1 MVSGPVNYYIIS
13 FCLPCCR
20 VDPILIA
27 TVYIDDVYSLGEW
40 GSHDFRLNS
49 FLARLTNGRHPA
61 EYYARHV
68 KNLAFVGCFGSAE
81 STIDGILA
89 ICTGVEN
96 LMINLNLMSEMKFF
110 SNLKAGLALRRLYV
124 NYWAQAAPWSD
135 SDYSLP
141 VCFRNL
147 THLHL
152 TDDEGH
158 WPSYTGWEHLTC
170 LTHLA
175 VAKCYIFSLEMVMKA
190 LPVIRYVA
198 IHRYVGDRFSCPA
211 IRVRDTP
218 HLDVRVVNL
227 GGLPPSDWQRGA
239 RGEGDFW
246 DIVEREVERR
256 LREGRPSSTAPRIVL
271 YA

>member
-1 MVSGPVNYYIIS
+1 MVSGPVNYCIVS
-13 FCLPCCR
+13 FCLPCRR

-110 SNLKAGLALRRLYV
+110 SNPKAGLALRRLYV

-175 VAKCYIFSLEMVMKA
+175 FI
-190 LPVIRYVA
+190 
-198 IHRYVGDRFSCPA
+198 SCDTGTLQEAMNLLPA
-211 IRVRDTP
+211 IRFVALCHSYRGDQYGYIDVVIHDTP
-218 HLDVRVVNL
+218 ELDLRVVLLSN
-227 GGLPPSDWQRGA
+227 LPPSDWEYGA
-239 RGEGDFW
+239 RGKGDFW
-246 DIVEREVERR
+246 NAVEDEVERR
-256 LREGRPSSTAPRIVL
+256 LREGQGQLPIITL
-271 YA
+271 